1 MAPVDIEP
9 KAVVDFDQRSLFI
22 SAAAIAFNPLFW
34 NIVARQE
41 YNNKL
46 LTKLFGGRSQI
57 ACYGLAITIFSLGIF
72 RDLLYERALRFQPSH
87 PLLAS
92 DAVTYAG
99 YALVA
104 CGNVLVLSSTWQLG
118 ITGTFLGDYF
128 GILMDSIVTGFPF
141 NITDAPMYNGSTM
154 SFLGAALIYGK
165 PAGILLTVWVFI
177 VYKIALSYENP
188 FTAGIYAKRDRER
201 AAGKETKKIRIRTSD
216 IVAARNTMTPAWL
229 EEPQHGSNSRRS
241 SANPFTADYTIDQT
255 LHGLSHT
262 DRRRSSSHTDR
273 RRSRRLT
280 IEIPPDFVR
289 LDTIP
294 ATPGPS
300 ESTFKLDT
308 PIGKESRID
317 FEPVALLSGPT
328 LPLPSHSYNKKR
340 PGWFNRRWSDLVVFG
355 KFVGPGFMIAVT
367 YIDPGNY
374 ATDIS
379 AGASYHFDLLFIVL
393 VSNLIAIFLQSLAIK
408 LGTIT
413 GLDLA
418 TASRVFLPRWM
429 NIIVYALAEI
439 GIIAT
444 DMAVVIGTATALHL
458 LIPKLPLLACVILTL
473 LDVVFIVI
481 FYRPDGSMRG
491 LRLFEIGV
499 CFLVLGVVV
508 CFCIQLSLIQNTTV
522 GQVFR
527 GYLPSGS
534 IIQTQG
540 LYQSCGILGATVMPH
555 SLHLGSGV
563 VQSRL
568 KDFDMKEGN
577 LQELP
582 RSDTMTTVDSVQKVF
597 YFPSMA
603 AIKHCMKFSI
613 AEITF
618 SLFTFALFVNSAIL
632 IVAGASLYQGQT
644 SLASDI
650 FGMHDLLANSISS
663 AAGVIFAFALLLS
676 GVSAGLVCTIAGQL
690 VSEGALNWRMKPWL
704 RRLVTRVI
712 SVTPAAV
719 ICALAGQQGLS
730 NALNG
735 TQVVLGTVLPVIT
748 APLIYFTSFN
758 KYMTVVPGAASYGS
772 DTGVVP
778 ARRFST
784 VGVKMANSWYVSVVA
799 VVIWLVITVM
809 VVSNLVMLGLNTQN

>member
-1 MAPVDIEP
+1 M
-9 KAVVDFDQRSLFI
+9 
-22 SAAAIAFNPLFW
+22 
-34 NIVARQE
+34 
-41 YNNKL
+41 
-46 LTKLFGGRSQI
+46 
-57 ACYGLAITIFSLGIF
+57 
-72 RDLLYERALRFQPSH
+72 
-87 PLLAS
+87 
-92 DAVTYAG
+92 
-99 YALVA
+99 
-104 CGNVLVLSSTWQLG
+104 
-118 ITGTFLGDYF
+118 
-128 GILMDSIVTGFPF
+128 
-141 NITDAPMYNGSTM
+141 
-154 SFLGAALIYGK
+154 K
-165 PAGILLTVWVFI
+165 PT
-177 VYKIALSYENP
+177 
-188 FTAGIYAKRDRER
+188 
-201 AAGKETKKIRIRTSD
+201 
-216 IVAARNTMTPAWL
+216 WL
-229 EEPQHGSNSRRS
+229 EEPQIGEASRRN

-255 LHGLSHT
+255 LHG
-262 DRRRSSSHTDR
+262 RSSSS
-273 RRSRRLT
+273 RSRRLT
-280 IEIPPDFVR
+280 IEIPPDYIS
-289 LDTIP
+289 LDTI

-300 ESTFKLDT
+300 ESTFRLDS
-308 PIGKESRID
+308 PFGKPTRVDS
-317 FEPVALLSGPT
+317 EPLALLAGPT
-328 LPLPSHSYNKKR
+328 LAVSSQPYKKDPS
-340 PGWFNRRWSDLVVFG
+340 WLDRRWSDLKTFG
-355 KFVGPGFMIAVT
+355 KFVGPGFVIAVA

-374 ATDIS
+374 ATDIA

-393 VSNLIAIFLQSLAIK
+393 VSNIIAIFLQSLAIK

-418 TASRVFLPRWM
+418 TACRVFLPPWM
-429 NIIVYALAEI
+429 NVVVYGLAEI
-439 GIIAT
+439 AIVAT

-458 LIPKLPLLACVILTL
+458 LIPQLPLFACVILTIV
-473 LDVVFIVI
+473 DVAFIVL

-527 GYLPSGS
+527 GFLPSAS
-534 IIQTQG
+534 IIQNQG

-568 KDFDMKEGN
+568 KDFDMKQGN

-582 RSDTMTTVDSVQKVF
+582 RSDTMNTDDSFQKVF

-613 AEITF
+613 AEIAL
-618 SLFTFALFVNSAIL
+618 SLFIFALFVNSAIL

-690 VSEGALNWRMKPWL
+690 VSEGALNWRVRPWL
-704 RRLVTRVI
+704 RRLITRII
-712 SVTPAAV
+712 SITPAAV
-719 ICALAGQQGLS
+719 VVAVAGQTGLS
-730 NALNG
+730 NALTG
-735 TQVVLGTVLPVIT
+735 TQVVLSTVLPVIT

-758 KYMTVVPGAASYGS
+758 KYMTVVPGAASYGC

-784 VGVKMANSWYVSVVA
+784 VGVKMANSWYTSIA
-799 VVIWLVITVM
+799 AAVIWLIITVM
-809 VVSNLVMLGLNTQN
+809 VVANLVLLILNSTK

>member
-1 MAPVDIEP
+1 
-9 KAVVDFDQRSLFI
+9 
-22 SAAAIAFNPLFW
+22 
-34 NIVARQE
+34 
-41 YNNKL
+41 
-46 LTKLFGGRSQI
+46 
-57 ACYGLAITIFSLGIF
+57 
-72 RDLLYERALRFQPSH
+72 
-87 PLLAS
+87 
-92 DAVTYAG
+92 
-99 YALVA
+99 
-104 CGNVLVLSSTWQLG
+104 
-118 ITGTFLGDYF
+118 
-128 GILMDSIVTGFPF
+128 
-141 NITDAPMYNGSTM
+141 
-154 SFLGAALIYGK
+154 
-165 PAGILLTVWVFI
+165 
-177 VYKIALSYENP
+177 
-188 FTAGIYAKRDRER
+188 
-201 AAGKETKKIRIRTSD
+201 
-216 IVAARNTMTPAWL
+216 MTPAWL
-229 EEPQHGSNSRRS
+229 EEPQHGSSSRRS

-308 PIGKESRID
+308 PLGKESRID

-328 LPLPSHSYNKKR
+328 LPLPGHSYNKKR

-429 NIIVYALAEI
+429 NMIVYALAEI

-719 ICALAGQQGLS
+719 ICALLGQQGLS
-730 NALNG
+730 SALNG

-799 VVIWLVITVM
+799 VAIWLVITVM
-809 VVSNLVMLGLNTQN
+809 VVSNLVMLGLNAQNQG

>member
-9 KAVVDFDQRSLFI
+9 KAVVDFDQKSLFI

-201 AAGKETKKIRIRTSD
+201 AAGKETKKIR
-216 IVAARNTMTPAWL
+216 
-229 EEPQHGSNSRRS
+229 
-241 SANPFTADYTIDQT
+241 
-255 LHGLSHT
+255 
-262 DRRRSSSHTDR
+262 
-273 RRSRRLT
+273 RLT

-308 PIGKESRID
+308 PLGKESRID

>member
-1 MAPVDIEP
+1 M
-9 KAVVDFDQRSLFI
+9 
-22 SAAAIAFNPLFW
+22 
-34 NIVARQE
+34 
-41 YNNKL
+41 
-46 LTKLFGGRSQI
+46 
-57 ACYGLAITIFSLGIF
+57 
-72 RDLLYERALRFQPSH
+72 
-87 PLLAS
+87 
-92 DAVTYAG
+92 
-99 YALVA
+99 
-104 CGNVLVLSSTWQLG
+104 
-118 ITGTFLGDYF
+118 
-128 GILMDSIVTGFPF
+128 
-141 NITDAPMYNGSTM
+141 
-154 SFLGAALIYGK
+154 K
-165 PAGILLTVWVFI
+165 PT
-177 VYKIALSYENP
+177 
-188 FTAGIYAKRDRER
+188 
-201 AAGKETKKIRIRTSD
+201 
-216 IVAARNTMTPAWL
+216 WL
-229 EEPQHGSNSRRS
+229 EEPQIGEASRRN

-255 LHGLSHT
+255 LHG
-262 DRRRSSSHTDR
+262 RSSSS
-273 RRSRRLT
+273 RSRRLT
-280 IEIPPDFVR
+280 IEIPPDYIS
-289 LDTIP
+289 LDTI

-300 ESTFKLDT
+300 ESTFRLDS
-308 PIGKESRID
+308 PFGKPTRVDS
-317 FEPVALLSGPT
+317 EPLALLAGPT
-328 LPLPSHSYNKKR
+328 LAVSSQPYKKDPS
-340 PGWFNRRWSDLVVFG
+340 WLDRRWSDLKTFG
-355 KFVGPGFMIAVT
+355 KFVGPGFVIAVA

-374 ATDIS
+374 ATDIA

-393 VSNLIAIFLQSLAIK
+393 VSNIIAIFLQSLAIK

-418 TASRVFLPRWM
+418 TACRVFLPPWM
-429 NIIVYALAEI
+429 NVVVYGLAEI
-439 GIIAT
+439 AIVAT

-458 LIPKLPLLACVILTL
+458 LIPQLPLLACVILTIV
-473 LDVVFIVI
+473 DVAFIVL

-527 GYLPSGS
+527 GFLPSAS
-534 IIQTQG
+534 IIQNQG

-568 KDFDMKEGN
+568 KDFDMKQGN

-582 RSDTMTTVDSVQKVF
+582 RSDTMNTDDSFQKVF

-613 AEITF
+613 AEIAL
-618 SLFTFALFVNSAIL
+618 SLFIFALFVNSAIL

-690 VSEGALNWRMKPWL
+690 VSEGALNWRVRPWL
-704 RRLVTRVI
+704 RRLITRII
-712 SVTPAAV
+712 SITPAAV
-719 ICALAGQQGLS
+719 VVAVAGQTGLS
-730 NALNG
+730 NALTG
-735 TQVVLGTVLPVIT
+735 TQVVLSTVLPVIT

-758 KYMTVVPGAASYGS
+758 KYMTVVPGAASYGC

-784 VGVKMANSWYVSVVA
+784 VGVKMANSWYTSIA
-799 VVIWLVITVM
+799 AAVIWLIITVM
-809 VVSNLVMLGLNTQN
+809 VVANLVLLILNSTK

>member
-1 MAPVDIEP
+1 MAPIDIES
-9 KAVVDFDQRSLFI
+9 KALVDFDQKSLFI
-22 SAAAIAFNPLFW
+22 SAASIAFNPLFW

-46 LTKLFGGRSQI
+46 LTKLFGGRSQT
-57 ACYGLAITIFSLGIF
+57 ACYALAVTIFSLGIF
-72 RDLLYERALRFQPSH
+72 RDLLYERALRFQPAH

-92 DAVTYAG
+92 DTATYIG

-104 CGNVLVLSSTWQLG
+104 TGNVLVLSSTWQLG

-141 NITDAPMYNGSTM
+141 NVTDAPMYNGSTL

-201 AAGKETKKIRIRTSD
+201 AAGKETKKIRFRPST
-216 IVAARNTMTPAWL
+216 IVVTGNTMKPTWVD
-229 EEPQHGSNSRRS
+229 ETQHGSNSRRN

-262 DRRRSSSHTDR
+262 DRRRS
-273 RRSRRLT
+273 RRLT
-280 IEIPPDFVR
+280 LDIEVPPDFGRTDFIR

-300 ESTFKLDT
+300 ETTFRLDT
-308 PIGKESRID
+308 PIEKKET
-317 FEPVALLSGPT
+317 EPLALLAGPT
-328 LPLPSHSYNKKR
+328 LPLPNDSYRKSQA
-340 PGWFNRRWSDLVVFG
+340 GWWNRRWSDLVTFG
-355 KFVGPGFMIAVT
+355 QFVGPGFMIAVA

-374 ATDIS
+374 ATDIA

-393 VSNLIAIFLQSLAIK
+393 LSNIIAIFLQSLAIK

-418 TASRVFLPRWM
+418 TACRVFLPKWM
-429 NIIVYALAEI
+429 NVTVYVLGEI
-439 GIIAT
+439 AIIAT
-444 DMAVVIGTATALHL
+444 DMAVVIGTATAIHL
-458 LIPKLPLLACVILTL
+458 LIPKLPLLACVILTM
-473 LDVVFIVI
+473 LDVVFIVV

-491 LRLFEIGV
+491 LRLFEIAV

-508 CFCIQLSLIQNTTV
+508 CFCIQLSLIENTTV

-582 RSDTMTTVDSVQKVF
+582 RTDTMTTVDSVQKVF

-613 AEITF
+613 AEIIF
-618 SLFTFALFVNSAIL
+618 SLFIFALFVNSAIL
-632 IVAGASLYQGQT
+632 VVAGAALYQGQT

-663 AAGVIFAFALLLS
+663 AAGIIFAFALLLS

-690 VSEGALNWRMKPWL
+690 VSEGALGWRMRPWL
-704 RRLVTRVI
+704 RRLITRVI
-712 SVTPAAV
+712 SITPAAV
-719 ICALAGQQGLS
+719 VVAVAGQSGLS
-730 NALNG
+730 NALTG
-735 TQVVLGTVLPVIT
+735 TQVVLSTVLPVIT

-784 VGVKMANSWYVSVVA
+784 VGVKMANSWYTTVVA
-799 VVIWLVITVM
+799 VFLWLVITVM
-809 VVSNLVMLGLNTQN
+809 VGANLVLLIVTSRN

>member
-9 KAVVDFDQRSLFI
+9 KAVVDFDQKSLFI

-201 AAGKETKKIRIRTSD
+201 AAGKETKKIR
-216 IVAARNTMTPAWL
+216 
-229 EEPQHGSNSRRS
+229 S

-300 ESTFKLDT
+300 ESTFKLDS

-758 KYMTVVPGAASYGS
+758 KYMTVVPGAASYSS

-809 VVSNLVMLGLNTQN
+809 VVSNLVMLGLNSQN

>member
-1 MAPVDIEP
+1 M
-9 KAVVDFDQRSLFI
+9 
-22 SAAAIAFNPLFW
+22 
-34 NIVARQE
+34 
-41 YNNKL
+41 
-46 LTKLFGGRSQI
+46 
-57 ACYGLAITIFSLGIF
+57 
-72 RDLLYERALRFQPSH
+72 
-87 PLLAS
+87 
-92 DAVTYAG
+92 
-99 YALVA
+99 
-104 CGNVLVLSSTWQLG
+104 
-118 ITGTFLGDYF
+118 
-128 GILMDSIVTGFPF
+128 
-141 NITDAPMYNGSTM
+141 
-154 SFLGAALIYGK
+154 K
-165 PAGILLTVWVFI
+165 PT
-177 VYKIALSYENP
+177 
-188 FTAGIYAKRDRER
+188 
-201 AAGKETKKIRIRTSD
+201 
-216 IVAARNTMTPAWL
+216 WL
-229 EEPQHGSNSRRS
+229 EEPQIGEASRRN

-255 LHGLSHT
+255 LHG
-262 DRRRSSSHTDR
+262 RSSSS
-273 RRSRRLT
+273 RSRRLT
-280 IEIPPDFVR
+280 IEIPPDYIS
-289 LDTIP
+289 LDTI

-300 ESTFKLDT
+300 ESTFRLDS
-308 PIGKESRID
+308 PFGKPTRVDS
-317 FEPVALLSGPT
+317 EPLALLAGPT
-328 LPLPSHSYNKKR
+328 LAVSSQPYKKDPS
-340 PGWFNRRWSDLVVFG
+340 WLDRRWSDLKTFG
-355 KFVGPGFMIAVT
+355 KFVGPGFVIAVA

-374 ATDIS
+374 ATDIA
-379 AGASYHFDLLFIVL
+379 AGASHHFDLLFIVL
-393 VSNLIAIFLQSLAIK
+393 ISNIIAIFLQSLAIK

-418 TASRVFLPRWM
+418 TACRVFLPPWM
-429 NIIVYALAEI
+429 NVVVYGLAEI
-439 GIIAT
+439 AIVAT

-458 LIPKLPLLACVILTL
+458 LIPQLPLLACVILTIV
-473 LDVVFIVI
+473 DVAFIVL

-527 GYLPSGS
+527 GFLPSAS
-534 IIQTQG
+534 IIQNQG

-568 KDFDMKEGN
+568 KDFDMKQGN

-582 RSDTMTTVDSVQKVF
+582 RSDTMNTDDSFQKVF

-613 AEITF
+613 AEIAL
-618 SLFTFALFVNSAIL
+618 SLFIFALFVNSAIL

-690 VSEGALNWRMKPWL
+690 VSEGALNWRVRPWL
-704 RRLVTRVI
+704 RRLITRII
-712 SVTPAAV
+712 SITPAAV
-719 ICALAGQQGLS
+719 VVAVAGQTGLS
-730 NALNG
+730 NALTG
-735 TQVVLGTVLPVIT
+735 TQVVLSTVLPVIT

-758 KYMTVVPGAASYGS
+758 KYMTVVPGAASYGC

-784 VGVKMANSWYVSVVA
+784 VGVKMANSWYTSIA
-799 VVIWLVITVM
+799 AAVIWLIITVM
-809 VVSNLVMLGLNTQN
+809 VVANLVLLILNSTK